1 MARTQ
6 PSADASSSLPLL
18 KEKLF
23 NRERIAYLAGLFAD
37 SVPGFD
43 RTGFI
48 RDSVDG
54 LSDLE
59 LKQRITHI
67 TAALEKVLS
76 PDFAVAA
83 KQIAAALPPP
93 LDPTLSDNDF
103 GDFILAC
110 LGEYVVRNGLS
121 KKHLKRSLK
130 LLRELT
136 MRFSVEDA
144 IRYFI
149 NAFPE
154 ETFAELQKWAGDR
167 NYHVRRLVSEGTR
180 PLLPWSGRLRTDPL
194 RPLPLLDR
202 LHADPTRYVT
212 RSVANHL
219 NDIAKTQPAV
229 VIETLKKW
237 RKLEVQDQKELAW
250 MTRHALRTLVKR
262 GHPDALRLLG
272 CRSDPSIKVSGLSI
286 WPTVVRPGETI
297 TFSFDISATRDE
309 ALLIDYIIEFAK
321 DRGATAP
328 KVHKIKKLQI
338 RRGQALA
345 VSRRHPLKANATT
358 FKLYPGLHR
367 LTLQINGKR
376 YDTGSFTIAAD

>member
-1 MARTQ
+1 V
-6 PSADASSSLPLL
+6 SLPLL
-18 KEKLF
+18 KDKLF
-23 NRERIAYLAGLFAD
+23 NREQITYLAGLFAD

-43 RTGFI
+43 RVTFI
-48 RDSVDG
+48 RHSLDG
-54 LSDLE
+54 LSELE

-67 TAALEKVLS
+67 IAALEKVLPS
-76 PDFAVAA
+76 DFAVAA
-83 KQIAAALPPP
+83 SQIRSALPPP

-110 LGEYVVRNGLS
+110 LGEYVVRNGLTRN
-121 KKHLKRSLK
+121 HLKRSLR

-149 NAFPE
+149 NSFPE

-202 LHADPTRYVT
+202 LHSDRTRYVT

-229 VIETLKKW
+229 VIETLRRW
-237 RKLEVQDQKELAW
+237 RKLGAQDDKELAW

-262 GHPDALRLLG
+262 GDPDAMQLLG

-286 WPTVVRPGETI
+286 RPQVVRPGETI

-309 ALLIDYIIEFAK
+309 SLLIDYVIEFVK
-321 DRGATAP
+321 SRGATAQ
-328 KVHKIKKLQI
+328 KVHKLKKLQM
-338 RRGQALA
+338 RRGQTLNI
-345 VSRRHPLKANATT
+345 SRRHLLKANATT
-358 FKLYPGLHR
+358 FKFYPGLHR
-367 LTLQINGKR
+367 LTLQINGNR
-376 YDTGSFTIAAD
+376 YDTGSFTIATD